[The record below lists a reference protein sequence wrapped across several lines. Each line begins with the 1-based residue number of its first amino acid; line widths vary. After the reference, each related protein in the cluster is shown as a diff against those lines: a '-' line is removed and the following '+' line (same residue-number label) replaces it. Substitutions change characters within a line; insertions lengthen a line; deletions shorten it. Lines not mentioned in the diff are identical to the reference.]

1 MHPFDLL
8 IASGR
13 WFDGTG
19 APSATR
25 DIGIKDGR
33 VVAIEPSLPADAAR
47 ERLDA
52 RGCWV
57 LPGFIDIH
65 THYDAELLVAPALRE
80 SLRHGVTSVFV
91 GSCSLS
97 TIFSTPLDCAD
108 LFSRV
113 EAVPRAHVLAALERV
128 KTWSDAAGYA
138 RHLES
143 LPLGPNVAAFVG
155 HSDLRAHVLGL
166 GRSVDERVRPTK
178 DELSRMERLLEESLA
193 EGFLGLSTMSNPWD
207 KLAGD
212 RWRSRSLPSTFA
224 PWSEYR
230 RLGHVLRRA
239 GRVFQGV
246 PDLVTKVDALGFF
259 LQSLGLLRRPL
270 KTSLLTAADPKA
282 TPFVSRLIT
291 FAARALNRLGADLR
305 WQHLPVPFEVYADG
319 IDLVVFEE
327 FGAGQAALHL
337 EDQVARN
344 ALMQDEGYRRR
355 FRRDYEKRFS
365 PRVWHRDFHDAQ
377 IVGCPDA
384 SVVGRSFGDVADARG
399 LHPVDAYLDLVVAH
413 GTKLRWRTTIAN
425 HRPRELDRLGADP
438 SVQLGFADSGAH
450 LRNMAFYSAPV
461 RFLRRV
467 HDALQAGRPFL
478 TLERAV
484 HRLTGELGD
493 WFGVD
498 AGRLQVGDRAD
509 VTVIDPRGLDDAL
522 DAYHEA
528 ELPEFGGLSRMV
540 NRSDAAVVATLVA
553 GQTVW
558 ERGAFS
564 PDAGVVRTGR
574 FLRAGEGRRFAP
586 RAGGPSPTPAPTPSW
601 TDPLSQPGWAGPPV
615 PRPEGVL

>member
-1 MHPFDLL
+1 VDTFDLV
-8 IASGR
+8 ISNGR

-19 APSATR
+19 APSALR
-25 DIGIKDGR
+25 DVGIKDGR
-33 VVAIEPSLPADAAR
+33 VVAIEAELPAAR

-57 LPGFIDIH
+57 LPGFVDIH

-97 TIFSTPLDCAD
+97 TIFSSPLDCAD

-113 EAVPRAHVLAALERV
+113 EAVPRAHVLAALEQV
-128 KTWSDAAGYA
+128 KTWSSAADYA

-155 HSDLRAHVLGL
+155 HSDLRAHVMGL

-178 DELSRMERLLEESLA
+178 DELARMERLLEESLA

-230 RLGHVLRRA
+230 RLARVLRRA

-246 PDLVTKVDALGFF
+246 PDLVTKVDAVGFF
-259 LQSLGLLRRPL
+259 LQSLGLPGGVLGRRAL

-291 FAARALNRLGADLR
+291 FAARLLNRLGADVR

-337 EDQVARN
+337 EDQVQRN

-355 FRRDYEKRFS
+355 FRKDYEKRFS
-365 PRVWHRDFHDAQ
+365 PRVWHRDFHDAL
-377 IVGCPDA
+377 IVACPDA

-399 LHPVDAYLDLVVAH
+399 VHPVDAYLDLVVAH
-413 GTKLRWRTTIAN
+413 GTRLRWRTTIAN
-425 HRPRELDRLGADP
+425 HRPRELDRLAADP

-467 HDALQAGRPFL
+467 HDAQAAGRPFL

-493 WFGVD
+493 WFGID

-509 VTVIDPRGLDDAL
+509 VTVLDPRGLDASL

-528 ELPEFGGLSRMV
+528 EIPEFGGLSRMV
-540 NRSDAAVVATLVA
+540 NRSDAAVLATLVA
-553 GQTVW
+553 GKTVW
-558 ERGAFS
+558 ERGAFT
-564 PDAGVVRTGR
+564 PDTGVVRAGR
-574 FLRAGEGRRFAP
+574 FLRAGEARGSLSPVPP
-586 RAGGPSPTPAPTPSW
+586 RALAH
-601 TDPLSQPGWAGPPV
+601 A
-615 PRPEGVL
+615 